1 MYGLVNIALEQ
12 LIIEENG
19 PEYWDMIKTKA
30 GYEDLIFSYM
40 ETYQDD
46 VTEKLVEVASLELGL
61 AEEELLEKFGTYWV
75 IKTVQKS
82 YAHFFKM
89 GGKNVREFVTN
100 LDHIHKRLS
109 VSLENIT
116 APQFDVLRETENT
129 MTITYTSE
137 RQSYLPLTVGLI
149 KGLFLHFKEEG
160 TVTVIGK
167 KTNNGVDSHILELS
181 FS

>member
-1 MYGLVNIALEQ
+1 MYGIVNIALEQ
-12 LIIEENG
+12 LIVEENG
-19 PEYWDMIKTKA
+19 AEYWDMIRKKA
-30 GYEDLIFSYM
+30 GYEDLIFSYV
-40 ETYQDD
+40 ESYDD
-46 VTEKLVEVASLELGL
+46 AVTEKLVEVASLELGIT
-61 AEEELLEKFGTYWV
+61 EEELLEKFGTYWV
-75 IKTVQKS
+75 IKTAQKS

-109 VSLENIT
+109 VSFEKIR
-116 APQFDVLRETENT
+116 APQFDLLRETENS

-149 KGLFLHFKEEG
+149 KGLFQHFKEDG
-160 TVTVIGK
+160 TVSVIGK
-167 KTNNGVDSHILELS
+167 KTRNGRDSHILELS